1 MSVEPSAAGD
11 SRRRT
16 VVDGS
21 AVPTRTVAWVVV
33 ALAVIGAGCSGST
46 GDDDSGGTIDGAD
59 TDTDTVTDAPVQPS
73 TSVTPPVVTDGAA
86 GVQPE
91 GFTTITARITEPD
104 GEQCDVCLWL
114 ADTPQERSRGLM
126 GVTDLGDAVGMAFVF
141 DEPTT
146 GAFYMF
152 ETPTPLSI
160 AWFAPDGGF
169 VGSADMAPCLGTP
182 ADECARYS
190 PDEAY
195 DLAIEAFDDGSD
207 DPLVAAGL
215 GPGSSVVLVAGTEAT
230 ACPDSP

>member
-46 GDDDSGGTIDGAD
+46 GDDDSGGTIDGA
-59 TDTDTVTDAPVQPS
+59 DTDTVTDAPVQPS

-160 AWFAPDGGF
+160 AWFAPGGEY
-169 VGSADMAPCLGTP
+169 VASTDMEPCLDEPEGGCPLYGP
-182 ADECARYS
+182 ATD
-190 PDEAY
+190 Y
-195 DLAIEAFDDGSD
+195 DLALEVFQGDLDELG
-207 DPLVAAGL
+207 V
-215 GPGSSVVLVAGTEAT
+215 GPGARLELVAGTEA
-230 ACPDSP
+230 ARCPASG